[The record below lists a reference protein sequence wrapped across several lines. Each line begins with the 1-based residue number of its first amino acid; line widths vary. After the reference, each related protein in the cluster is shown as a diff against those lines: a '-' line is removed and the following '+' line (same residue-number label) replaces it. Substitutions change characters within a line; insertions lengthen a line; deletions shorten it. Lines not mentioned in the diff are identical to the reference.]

1 MNAYVKTL
9 HYIFIFHNHDL
20 KDGISVVLKVAVQ
33 QGDRS
38 KSDDTNAVAPKFSIP
53 NYTAKKTS
61 MLLNSPNP
69 FFPGDSVPSEKFIG
83 RNSIIQTAFD
93 QIYNRGHLAVWGG
106 LGTGKT
112 SLLAK
117 LAAVQTWE
125 QNRQDISLAVIVR
138 FSCEEISPF
147 TASGFWTKLLSLV
160 KDNLYTE
167 PELQEQAN
175 TLIAEGRASQDSLRQ
190 ILRELDSKG
199 KYLVLLIDDYDF
211 ALWSNQQYSEENM
224 QQFLGEFR
232 SLAVYTGQRRNLS
245 VIVTSQKRLND
256 IRPSTNPNHSP
267 WYNHYLFR
275 QLKPFDNNEVGQLL
289 QLFNRAITPQL
300 REAVEQIAG
309 GHPKLLQTACFL
321 LYQELRNENQRP
333 IEDLVN
339 NFIRDF
345 ESTTNPFFDSLWR
358 RCDQREQ
365 YLLMLMVLL
374 KLRGRLNQDR
384 QYDLKNIESIF
395 SQYDKILRNL
405 EEQCV
410 IKHSA
415 NNSDNSFIF
424 ISSIME
430 KWVIQ
435 EIWHSDDESL
445 QERQKAFFNLM
456 SHQQIENVNGAIVWV
471 KRNKQSITSSFKF
484 VYPIVE
490 TIIRFFLG
498 S

>member
-1 MNAYVKTL
+1 MFLDSA
-9 HYIFIFHNHDL
+9 
-20 KDGISVVLKVAVQ
+20 
-33 QGDRS
+33 
-38 KSDDTNAVAPKFSIP
+38 
-53 NYTAKKTS
+53 
-61 MLLNSPNP
+61 NP
-69 FFPGDSVPSEKFIG
+69 FFPEGSLPPEKFIG
-83 RNSIIQTAFD
+83 RNPIIQTAFD

-117 LAAVQTWE
+117 LATAQTWK

-138 FSCEEISPF
+138 FSCEDISPF
-147 TASGFWTKLLSLV
+147 NASGFWTKLLCLV
-160 KDNLYTE
+160 KENLNNE
-167 PELQEQAN
+167 AELQTQPN
-175 TLIAEGRASQDSLRQ
+175 TLITESRVSQDSLRQ
-190 ILRELDSKG
+190 ILRELDTKS

-211 ALWSNQQYSEENM
+211 ALSPNDQYSEQKM

-232 SLAVYTGQRRNLS
+232 SLAVSLGERRNLS

-267 WYNHYLFR
+267 WYNHYLFQ
-275 QLKPFDNNEVGQLL
+275 QLKPFDNNEVGHLL

-300 REAVEQIAG
+300 TEALEEIAA

-321 LYQELRNENQRP
+321 LYQGLTDENQPP
-333 IEDLVN
+333 IEELVN

-345 ESTTNPFFDSLWR
+345 ESSTNPFFDSLWK
-358 RCDQREQ
+358 RCDPKEQ
-365 YLLMLMVLL
+365 YLLMLMGLL
-374 KLRGRLNQDR
+374 KLRDRLNENG
-384 QYDLKNIESIF
+384 QYDLRNIQSIF

-410 IKHSA
+410 IKYSG

-435 EIWHSDDESL
+435 EICNSDNESL
-445 QERQKAFFNLM
+445 EERQQAFFNLM
-456 SHQQIENVNGAIVWV
+456 SHQQIEDVRGAIVWV
-471 KRNKQSITSSFKF
+471 KTNQQFITSSYFKF

-490 TIIRFFLG
+490 TIIRYFSG